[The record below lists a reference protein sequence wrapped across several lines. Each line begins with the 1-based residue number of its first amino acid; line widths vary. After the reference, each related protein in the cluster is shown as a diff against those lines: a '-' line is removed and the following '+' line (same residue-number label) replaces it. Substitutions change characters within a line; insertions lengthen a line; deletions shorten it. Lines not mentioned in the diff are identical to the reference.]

1 MFNFSASVFVP
12 VESGF
17 VPQNNV
23 LKNMKQLTRMM
34 LQPVLSIRYKMNLLI
49 KRSMMRMILKRMM
62 KIQKM
67 ILMFRILIGFEEN
80 GAYTWLYSFI
90 SFKEFLTFI
99 IHQGSSSNINT
110 QYLKVRRLLTYHFY
124 HLFPQE
130 INILHQLLMHLC
142 TFQDYLF
149 NQV

>member
-23 LKNMKQLTRMM
+23 LKNMKQLTMMM

-49 KRSMMRMILKRMM
+49 KMSMMRIILKRMM
-62 KIQKM
+62 RIQKM

-80 GAYTWLYSFI
+80 GAYT
-90 SFKEFLTFI
+90 
-99 IHQGSSSNINT
+99 
-110 QYLKVRRLLTYHFY
+110 
-124 HLFPQE
+124 
-130 INILHQLLMHLC
+130 
-142 TFQDYLF
+142 
-149 NQV
+149 

>member
-1 MFNFSASVFVP
+1 MFNFSTSVFVP

-17 VPQNNV
+17 VPQDNV
-23 LKNMKQLTRMM
+23 LKNMNQLTMMM

-80 GAYTWLYSFI
+80 TWLYSFI

-99 IHQGSSSNINT
+99 IHQGSSSSINT
-110 QYLKVRRLLTYHFY
+110 QNLKVRRLLTYHFY
-124 HLFPQE
+124 HFVFTRNKHFTPTLDAP
-130 INILHQLLMHLC
+130 LHLSGLSL
-142 TFQDYLF
+142 
-149 NQV
+149 